1 MEDGVGK
8 EPTKSAFRKG
18 PGRKIKLKMSW
29 NKSSSVDTDSSEL
42 IDEFVKDVIQKAKQE
57 YLSECNGF
65 RSDHSGSNGYH
76 HYSGRVSPEL
86 PPPVSSD
93 DEDENNHRSNERID
107 EEDRLNS
114 NVGFECSR
122 AVSEGMKQLE
132 DHTHKKQ
139 VGEGTVQNERK
150 PLIEKSG
157 TGGHTCLQHIYAL
170 LCCQCICETY
180 EVT

>member
-1 MEDGVGK
+1 MADAVGK
-8 EPTKSAFRKG
+8 DSPKSAFRKG

-29 NKSSSVDTDSSEL
+29 NKSSSVETDNSEL
-42 IDEFVKDVIQKAKQE
+42 IDEFVKDVIQRAKHE

-65 RSDHSGSNGYH
+65 RSDHSGTNGYH
-76 HYSGRVSPEL
+76 HYTGRVSPEL

-93 DEDENNHRSNERID
+93 DEADLTSHRSNVD

-114 NVGFECSR
+114 NECHK
-122 AVSEGMKQLE
+122 AVNEGLKHLE
-132 DHTHKKQ
+132 GNSLKKQ
-139 VGEGTVQNERK
+139 VGVGSVQNERK
-150 PLIEKSG
+150 PLIEKSA
-157 TGGHTCLQHIYAL
+157 TGGHTCLQHFYAL